1 MSKEY
6 DKRRE
11 AEFVD
16 QGSRMLLLRLRRAS
30 KAPQAPQQCRLIV
43 AMSSQHDI
51 IQAYTKQKVIC
62 KGIYFGSVF
71 CSPGRLHRE

>member
-1 MSKEY
+1 MSEEY
-6 DKRRE
+6 GKCYE

-30 KAPQAPQQCRLIV
+30 KAPQQHRLIV

-51 IQAYTKQKVIC
+51 IQAYKKQKVIC
-62 KGIYFGSVF
+62 KGICFGSVF
-71 CSPGRLHRE
+71 CNRPGRLHRE

>member
-30 KAPQAPQQCRLIV
+30 KAPQQCRLTV

>member
-1 MSKEY
+1 MSEEY
-6 DKRRE
+6 GKRRE

-30 KAPQAPQQCRLIV
+30 KAPQQCRLIV

-51 IQAYTKQKVIC
+51 IQAYKKA
-62 KGIYFGSVF
+62 KGNMEGNLFWQRV
-71 CSPGRLHRE
+71 L